1 MILKT
6 IFLVPRKSFCIVI
19 DISKLNDERFK
30 MKTNKGSSIND
41 VTVLGGKGYQGFC
54 DDSTKALV
62 LKSIT
67 MEGEG
72 VSKIIINYVTSFMDG
87 P

>member
-1 MILKT
+1 MGMILKT
-6 IFLVPRKSFCIVI
+6 IFLVPRKSFSNVI

-62 LKSIT
+62 LKA
-67 MEGEG
+67 
-72 VSKIIINYVTSFMDG
+72 
-87 P
+87 